1 MNEIIHLDPAAIERL
16 QRLGGRVFVVKMID
30 LFSSYGGEKLAAA
43 NRARREGN
51 LIGIADAVH
60 PIKSSAG
67 NIGAKRVQAL
77 AQQIE
82 QLARQSQGEA
92 LPGLLDELDAAF
104 VAAKNELEQIKNSPV
119 QRPGSSN

>member
-1 MNEIIHLDPAAIERL
+1 MNRISHLDPAAMERL
-16 QRLGGRVFVVKMID
+16 QRLGGRAFVVKMID
-30 LFSSYGGEKLAAA
+30 LFASYGGEKLAAA
-43 NRARREGN
+43 NSALQAGN
-51 LIGIADAVH
+51 LNGIADAVH

-92 LPGLLDELDAAF
+92 LPQLLDELDAAF
-104 VAAKNELEQIKNSPV
+104 VAAKNELEQIKISPG
-119 QRPGSSN
+119 QLPGDGN

>member
-1 MNEIIHLDPAAIERL
+1 MNEISHLDPAAIDRL
-16 QRLGGRVFVVKMID
+16 QRLGGRAFVVKMID

-43 NRARREGN
+43 NSARQAGN
-51 LIGIADAVH
+51 LMGIADAVH

-82 QLARQSQGEA
+82 QLARQSQGDA
-92 LPGLLDELDAAF
+92 LPQLLDELEAAF
-104 VAAKNELEQIKNSPV
+104 VAARIELEQIKHSPG
-119 QRPGSSN
+119 QSPGDRN

>member
-1 MNEIIHLDPAAIERL
+1 MNEISHLDPAAIERL
-16 QRLGGRVFVVKMID
+16 QRLGGRAFVIKMID

-43 NRARREGN
+43 KSARQAGN
-51 LIGIADAVH
+51 LVGIADAVH

-82 QLARQSQGEA
+82 QLARQSPGET
-92 LPGLLDELDAAF
+92 LNGLLDELDAAF
-104 VAAKNELEQIKNSPV
+104 VAAKHELEQVKNSTD
-119 QRPGSSN
+119 RPPGGTN